1 MMSSSITLEGLG
13 VHVFK
18 GAIAAPYLAKQG
30 LAPDTLETPTWTTD
44 GKADKVLIY
53 QPFLNFSFYIIS
65 HFSISGCCCSLGVG
79 Y

>member
-1 MMSSSITLEGLG
+1 MSSSITLEGLG

-44 GKADKVLIY
+44 GKADKVLIH
-53 QPFLNFSFYIIS
+53 QSFLNIDFYVIS
-65 HFSISGCCCSLGVG
+65 QFLISGRCCSLGVG